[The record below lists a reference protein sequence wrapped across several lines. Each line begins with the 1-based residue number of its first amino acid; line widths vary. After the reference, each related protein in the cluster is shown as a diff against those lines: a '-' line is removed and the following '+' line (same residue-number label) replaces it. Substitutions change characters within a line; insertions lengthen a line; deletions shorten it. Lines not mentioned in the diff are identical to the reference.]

1 MEALSM
7 KTIVI
12 GSDNGPINTIIKDN
26 FNGFLFK
33 DPTNLAKLI
42 KKTFDNR
49 CNLEF
54 IANNARKTI
63 IEKFSKENAIA
74 KYTHLIKSLL

>member
-12 GSDNGPINTIIKDN
+12 GSDNEPINTIIKDN

-42 KKTFDNR
+42 KKTFDNYS
-49 CNLEF
+49 NLD
-54 IANNARKTI
+54 
-63 IEKFSKENAIA
+63 
-74 KYTHLIKSLL
+74 L